1 MFEEPGKLRWPSP
14 QSVNVGRDSNRVGPP
29 FAKDVENAHCDNVI
43 QSEVCCKQNPCTN
56 TGIQNNESLYQFSN
70 DHTIEGC
77 EQNIEN
83 ESCRP
88 KGESIRRVYHIVA
101 YLQVGVYHIVAYH
114 DRNFI
119 RKWTSGICSV
129 RKLYRI

>member
-56 TGIQNNESLYQFSN
+56 TGIQNNESMCQFSN
-70 DHTIEGC
+70 DNTIEGC
-77 EQNIEN
+77 EQNVEN

-88 KGESIRRVYHIVA
+88 KGESIGTDCKIATIRSVA
-101 YLQVGVYHIVAYH
+101 SDQDVLHENASDDKINAKGTH
-114 DRNFI
+114 
-119 RKWTSGICSV
+119 
-129 RKLYRI
+129 